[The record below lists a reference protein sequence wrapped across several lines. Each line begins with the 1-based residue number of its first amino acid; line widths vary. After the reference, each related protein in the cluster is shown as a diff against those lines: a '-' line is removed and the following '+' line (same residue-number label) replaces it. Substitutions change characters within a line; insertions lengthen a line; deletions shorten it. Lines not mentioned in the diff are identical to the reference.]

1 MACLMNAFK
10 KSRSIA
16 IAVCLSSALTI
27 ISGCQNGPML
37 GRMQQ
42 YQLENERLLSEFRSQ
57 KKEVEQLRA
66 DRTRLLQQQAETEKL
81 AAKLQSQLSN
91 GNAFASQNKTGR
103 TDVGTGATRTPNE
116 LSSFDRNR
124 TNDRLPSSPSLSK
137 PDSSSPRSALNADSF
152 KWGPRP
158 KETR

>member
-10 KSRSIA
+10 TPRPSVIA
-16 IAVCLSSALTI
+16 LYLLSALTVC
-27 ISGCQNGPML
+27 SGCQNGPML

-42 YQLENERLLSEFRSQ
+42 YQLENERLLSEFRAQ
-57 KKEVEQLRA
+57 KKEVELLRA
-66 DRTRLLQQQAETEKL
+66 DKTRLLQQQAETEKL

-91 GNAFASQNKTGR
+91 SKSLASQNNAGK
-103 TDVGTGATRTPNE
+103 TDVGIGGTRPPNE

-124 TNDRLPSSPSLSK
+124 TNDRLSPNPSLSK
-137 PDSSSPRSALNADSF
+137 PDSSAPRSASNSDSF
-152 KWGPRP
+152 KWVPRP